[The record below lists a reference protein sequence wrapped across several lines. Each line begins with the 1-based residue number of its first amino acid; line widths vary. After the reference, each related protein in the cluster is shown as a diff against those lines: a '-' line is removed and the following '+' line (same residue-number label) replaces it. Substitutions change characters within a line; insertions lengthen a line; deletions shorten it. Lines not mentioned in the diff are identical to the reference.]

1 MGIALTDRYRG
12 PAELSDGLGYGGRFL
27 AARDEKVEATSSR
40 LVRPLDVDLLGGFVV
55 ALFYHP
61 YRFDGR
67 VETASEG
74 GLCLC
79 WGVTID
85 QQRQERR
92 LQSLLPYPQE
102 TRRQHWG
109 APLGLTGSDSRF
121 RLQGKR
127 PSGTLRKRTRI
138 PIGLLVHPNWAP
150 PTQIRTG

>member
-1 MGIALTDRYRG
+1 MDWDMVAV
-12 PAELSDGLGYGGRFL
+12 L

-92 LQSLLPYPQE
+92 LQSLLPYPQG
-102 TRRQHWG
+102 H
-109 APLGLTGSDSRF
+109 AANTGEHH
-121 RLQGKR
+121 
-127 PSGTLRKRTRI
+127 SG
-138 PIGLLVHPNWAP
+138 
-150 PTQIRTG
+150 